1 MKVRDHLEVVRE
13 DSSCYK
19 VLGYFIVIYKMNAL
33 RKILSRSWLLPCW
46 EYLDWFCGIVD
57 PVGESFLLGHFP
69 RKKQTTHTI
78 NWDQPNSQHSEKL
91 RVNYADAKFKPY
103 FL

>member
-33 RKILSRSWLLPCW
+33 RKILSRSWLLPC
-46 EYLDWFCGIVD
+46 
-57 PVGESFLLGHFP
+57 
-69 RKKQTTHTI
+69 
-78 NWDQPNSQHSEKL
+78 
-91 RVNYADAKFKPY
+91 
-103 FL
+103 